1 MKLSVDDIIA
11 SLQNLSNDER
21 IRLQNALFGIQNDLE
36 LKEAI
41 QEGLNDIKNARISRH
56 DAVAKE
62 A

>member
-21 IRLQNALFGIQNDLE
+21 IRLQNALFEIQNDLE

-62 A
+62 S